1 MNDGIE
7 ASQSTA
13 RKNPRGFKCWRTKL
27 QTFAALHADADVR
40 SFLAF
45 FHTTSTFM
53 KLRLHKQSTIM
64 KLKPI
69 NKVASDTI
77 GPARVSIQHAISL
90 DVRGDAKDLLCAG
103 ACTRGVPTLNQEYSC
118 KWHKAVALQ

>member
-13 RKNPRGFKCWRTKL
+13 RANPRGLNSWRTKL

-40 SFLAF
+40 SFRMRCHL
-45 FHTTSTFM
+45 
-53 KLRLHKQSTIM
+53 QSTIAKM
-64 KLKPI
+64 KLIIKLA
-69 NKVASDTI
+69 VDTI
-77 GPARVSIQHAISL
+77 APAGVSIQHAISL

-103 ACTRGVPTLNQEYSC
+103 WGVYPGGGGQPTLKST
-118 KWHKAVALQ
+118 AVNGIALQYSS